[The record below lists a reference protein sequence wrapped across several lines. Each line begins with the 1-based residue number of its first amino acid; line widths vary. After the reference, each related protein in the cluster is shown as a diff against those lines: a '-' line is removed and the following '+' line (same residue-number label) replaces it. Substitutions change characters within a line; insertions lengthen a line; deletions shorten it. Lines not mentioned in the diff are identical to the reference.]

1 MLLIRAGMCAVTSDS
16 GHASHSAQ
24 ERAALAD
31 ALAAAGS
38 DAPTL
43 CTGWTA
49 RDLAA
54 HLVARER
61 RPDSAPGIL
70 VPALSGWTER
80 VRRDY
85 ARRPFEHLVDRF
97 RSGPPALSWAA
108 LPGVDSATN
117 LTEHFVH
124 CEDVR
129 RAAPGWAPRELPP
142 ERQEALW
149 RVLRGRG
156 RWFFRKSPVGVR
168 LADLGGQEV
177 TARDREPVVVVRG
190 APAELVLFAFGR
202 KEHAEVALEGP
213 EDAVARL
220 RATELGV

>member
-1 MLLIRAGMCAVTSDS
+1 MTSDS
-16 GHASHSAQ
+16 RHASHSAQ

-31 ALAAAGS
+31 ALAAAGP

-49 RDLAA
+49 HDLAA

-61 RPDSAPGIL
+61 RLDSTPGIL
-70 VPALSGWTER
+70 LPPFAGWTER
-80 VRRDY
+80 VRRGY
-85 ARRPFEHLVDRF
+85 TRRPFEELVALVRT
-97 RSGPPALSWAA
+97 GPGFGTWPS
-108 LPGVDSATN
+108 LPGIDAATN

-129 RAAPGWAPRELPP
+129 RAAPGWTARELPAD
-142 ERQEALW
+142 RQEALW
-149 RVLRGRG
+149 KLVRARAKL
-156 RWFFRKSPVGVR
+156 FFRKADVGVR
-168 LADLGGQEV
+168 LADLTGREA
-177 TARDREPVVVVRG
+177 TAADREPVVVVRG

-202 KEHAEVALEGP
+202 KDHAVVDLVGP

>member
-1 MLLIRAGMCAVTSDS
+1 MAVVT
-16 GHASHSAQ
+16 SHSAA

-31 ALAAAGS
+31 ALTTAGP

-43 CTGWTA
+43 CAGWTA

-61 RPDSAPGIL
+61 RLDSTPGIL
-70 VPALSGWTER
+70 IPPLARWTDR
-80 VRRDY
+80 VRRGY
-85 ARRPFEHLVDRF
+85 TRRPFADLVSRI
-97 RSGPPALSWAA
+97 RSGPSLPSWSA
-108 LPGVDSATN
+108 LPGIDAALN

-129 RAAPGWAPRELPP
+129 RAAPGWAPRELP
-142 ERQEALW
+142 EARQEALW
-149 RVLRGRG
+149 STLKVRGRLL
-156 RWFFRKSPVGVR
+156 FRRSPVGVT
-168 LADLGGQEV
+168 LADVGGR
-177 TARDREPVVVVRG
+177 TIRAIDRTPEVVVRG

-202 KEHAEVALEGP
+202 VDHALVDLDGP
-213 EDAVARL
+213 DDAVARL

>member
-1 MLLIRAGMCAVTSDS
+1 MT
-16 GHASHSAQ
+16 SHSAA

-31 ALAAAGS
+31 ALTAAGP

-43 CTGWTA
+43 CEGWTA

-61 RPDSAPGIL
+61 RLDATPGIL
-70 VPALSGWTER
+70 VPRLAGWTER
-80 VRRDY
+80 VRRGY
-85 ARRPFEHLVDRF
+85 ARRPFDDLVSRI
-97 RSGPPALSWAA
+97 RSGPSLPSWAA
-108 LPGVDSATN
+108 LPRVDATLN

-129 RAAPGWAPRELPP
+129 RAAPGWAPRELPAA
-142 ERQEALW
+142 RQEALW
-149 RVLRGRG
+149 TTLKLRGRLL
-156 RWFFRKSPVGVR
+156 FRKSPVGVT
-168 LADLGGQEV
+168 LADVGGR
-177 TARDREPVVVVRG
+177 TIRAIDRTPAVVVRG

-202 KEHAEVALEGP
+202 TGHALVDLDGP
-213 EDAVARL
+213 DDAVARL